1 LERQGEGQWKARR
14 CLPLACVVFSF
25 IVVVKCDDD
34 DDKMFDCLAFFFIP
48 AACTVTRRFSKVG
61 KGANVAVYV
70 PVQRQGSVA
79 SLGFEMKPEKMDLE

>member
-1 LERQGEGQWKARR
+1 MMMMMMMIS
-14 CLPLACVVFSF
+14 CLT
-25 IVVVKCDDD
+25 
-34 DDKMFDCLAFFFIP
+34 FFFIP
-48 AACTVTRRFSKVG
+48 AAACTVTRRFSKVG